1 MRESGQGGFGLIEV
15 LITLLVF
22 SIGVLAV
29 AGLQAISKKNNYD
42 ALQRN
47 TAANLADGIV
57 ANMRA
62 NPDALSAYLISTDS
76 PLGSRTQPAAPEV
89 DCYQTACDSTEL
101 AAFDLWQWELALDG
115 ASELAADDD
124 NQQTGGLAA
133 PSACIAGPAG
143 GGAGV
148 YTVTLTWRGVTQLDQ
163 GAGAACGQGRGL
175 YGAPRDTTGGP
186 ADESYQRSFTLET
199 YIAP

>member
-1 MRESGQGGFGLIEV
+1 MRRARGFGLIEV

-47 TAANLADGIV
+47 TAANLADAII
-57 ANMRA
+57 ASMRA
-62 NPDALSAYLISTDS
+62 NPDALSAYLVPADA
-76 PLGSRTQPAAPEV
+76 PLGSRDNTSAPEV
-89 DCYQTACDSTEL
+89 NCYDTACSPAEL

-115 ASELAADDD
+115 ATELAGTDG
-124 NQQTGGLAA
+124 NEETGGLAS
-133 PSACIAGPAG
+133 PSACIDGPAG
-143 GGAGV
+143 GGAGIYRV
-148 YTVTLTWRGVTQLDQ
+148 ILVWRGVTRLES
-163 GAGAACGQGRGL
+163 GAGEDCGSGRGL
-175 YGAPRDTTGGP
+175 YAAPDDTAGA
-186 ADESYQRSFTLET
+186 ASDERYQRSLVVTT

>member
-1 MRESGQGGFGLIEV
+1 MRTQRGFGLIEV

-22 SIGVLAV
+22 SVGVLAV

-47 TAANLADGIV
+47 TAANLSGAIM
-57 ANMRA
+57 ASMRA
-62 NPDALSAYLISTDS
+62 NPEALNAYLIADDA
-76 PLGSRTQPAAPEV
+76 PRGSREDPAVPEKN
-89 DCYQTACDSTEL
+89 CYQTACEPAEL

-115 ASELAADDD
+115 ASELAGADGVE
-124 NQQTGGLAA
+124 QTGGLAS
-133 PSACIAGPAG
+133 PSACIDGPAA

-148 YTVTLTWRGVTQLDQ
+148 YRVTLAWRGVTDLGDQ
-163 GAGAACGQGRGL
+163 ATPHACGLGRGL
-175 YGAPRDTTGGP
+175 YGAPRDTAGGP
-186 ADESYQRSFTLET
+186 VDESYQRSFTLET

>member
-1 MRESGQGGFGLIEV
+1 MRRSRGFGLIEV

-29 AGLQAISKKNNYD
+29 AGLQAISKKNNYN

-47 TAANLADGIV
+47 TAANLAQSIT
-57 ANMRA
+57 ASMRA
-62 NPDALSAYLISTDS
+62 NPNALGAYLIPQDA
-76 PLGSRTQPAAPEV
+76 PLGSRNSVTPPETN
-89 DCYQTACDSTEL
+89 CYQTACTPTEL
-101 AAFDLWQWELALDG
+101 AAFDLWQWELVLDG
-115 ASELAADDD
+115 ASEMGGADDD
-124 NQQTGGLAA
+124 RQTGGLAS
-133 PSACIAGPAG
+133 PSACIEGPSG

-148 YTVTLTWRGVTQLDQ
+148 YEITLVWRGVTPVAQSTRHP
-163 GAGAACGQGRGL
+163 CGDGRGL
-175 YGAPRDTTGGP
+175 YSAPSDTTGDS